1 MDINN
6 YIDYTN
12 LKAVATKEDIKKLCD
27 EAMKYHFASVCVNPC
42 YVELAS
48 ELLEGTNVNVC
59 TVIGF
64 PLGANM
70 LAVKEY
76 EAISAVELGADEI
89 DMVINIGALK
99 DKDYAYVKEE
109 IETIR
114 DSIGGKTLKVII
126 ETCYLTEA
134 EIKKMVEICNDT
146 FVNFI
151 KTSTGFGTR
160 GASLE
165 DIEIINKYKNEA
177 LEIKAS
183 GGIKTYDDAI
193 NFIEAGVS
201 RIGTSSLLV
210 EKEECNCHECNCEHE
225 KDICHCKEEK

>member
-12 LKAVATKEDIKKLCD
+12 LKAYATKEDIKKLCE
-27 EAMKYHFASVCVNPC
+27 EAVKFHFVSVCVNPC
-42 YVELAS
+42 YVELAK

-64 PLGANM
+64 PLGANL

-76 EAISAVELGADEI
+76 EAISAVELGADEM

-99 DKDYAYVKEE
+99 DKDYDYIKEE

-126 ETCYLTEA
+126 ETCYLTEE

-151 KTSTGFGTR
+151 KTSTGFGPR

-165 DIEIINKYKNEA
+165 DIKIINKYKNDV

-193 NFIEAGVS
+193 NFIEAGVT

-210 EKEECNCHECNCEHE
+210 DKNDCDCHE
-225 KDICHCKEEK
+225 CHCKEEK

>member
-12 LKAVATKEDIKKLCD
+12 LKAYATKEDIKKLCE
-27 EAMKYHFASVCVNPC
+27 EAVKFHFVSVCVNPC
-42 YVELAS
+42 YVELAK

-64 PLGANM
+64 PLGANL

-99 DKDYAYVKEE
+99 DKDYDYIKEE

-126 ETCYLTEA
+126 ETCYLTEE

-151 KTSTGFGTR
+151 KTSTGFGPR

-165 DIEIINKYKNEA
+165 DIEIINKYKNDV

-193 NFIEAGVS
+193 NFIEAGVT

-210 EKEECNCHECNCEHE
+210 DKDDCDCHE
-225 KDICHCKEEK
+225 CHCKEEK

>member
-1 MDINN
+1 MDINS

-12 LKAVATKEDIKKLCD
+12 LKAVATKEGIKKLCE
-27 EAMKYHFASVCVNPC
+27 EAVKYHFASVCVNPC
-42 YVELAS
+42 YVELAHS
-48 ELLEGTNVNVC
+48 LLEGTSVNVC
-59 TVIGF
+59 TVVGF

-99 DKDYAYVKEE
+99 DKDYEYIKEE

-114 DSIGGKTLKVII
+114 DSIGSKILKVII
-126 ETCYLTEA
+126 ETCYLTQD
-134 EIKKMVEICNDT
+134 EIKKMVEICNET
-146 FVNFI
+146 FVHFI
-151 KTSTGFGTR
+151 KTSTGFGSR
-160 GASLE
+160 GVNID
-165 DIEIINKYKNEA
+165 DIEIINKYKSET

-183 GGIKTYDDAI
+183 GGIKTFETATMY
-193 NFIEAGVS
+193 IEAGVS

-210 EKEECNCHECNCEHE
+210 DSFNESNHKCNCE
-225 KDICHCKEEK
+225 EEK

>member
-12 LKAVATKEDIKKLCD
+12 LKAYATKEDIKKLCE
-27 EAMKYHFASVCVNPC
+27 EAVKFHFVSVCVNPC
-42 YVELAS
+42 YVELAK

-64 PLGANM
+64 PLGANL

-99 DKDYAYVKEE
+99 DKDYDYIKEE

-126 ETCYLTEA
+126 ETCYLTEE

-151 KTSTGFGTR
+151 KTSTGFGPR

-165 DIEIINKYKNEA
+165 DIEIINKYKNNV

-193 NFIEAGVS
+193 NFIEAGVT

-210 EKEECNCHECNCEHE
+210 DKDDCDCHE
-225 KDICHCKEEK
+225 CHCKEEK

>member
-12 LKAVATKEDIKKLCD
+12 LKAYATKEDIKKLCE
-27 EAMKYHFASVCVNPC
+27 EAVKFHFVSVCVNPC
-42 YVELAS
+42 YVELAK

-64 PLGANM
+64 PLGANL

-99 DKDYAYVKEE
+99 DKDYDYIKEE

-126 ETCYLTEA
+126 ETCYLTEE

-151 KTSTGFGTR
+151 KTSTGFGPR

-165 DIEIINKYKNEA
+165 YIKIINKYKNDV

-193 NFIEAGVS
+193 NFIEAGVT

-210 EKEECNCHECNCEHE
+210 DKDDCDCHE
-225 KDICHCKEEK
+225 CHCKEEK

>member
-12 LKAVATKEDIKKLCD
+12 LKACATKEDIKKLCD
-27 EAMKYHFASVCVNPC
+27 EAIKFHFASVCVNPC
-42 YVELAS
+42 YVELAK
-48 ELLEGTNVNVC
+48 ELLDGTNVNVC

-64 PLGANM
+64 PLGANL

-99 DKDYAYVKEE
+99 DKDYDYIKEE

-126 ETCYLTEA
+126 ETCYLKEE

-165 DIEIINKYKNEA
+165 DIKIINKYRNEA

-183 GGIKTYDDAI
+183 GGIKTYDEAI
-193 NFIEAGVS
+193 NFIEAGVT

-210 EKEECNCHECNCEHE
+210 DKVECDCHE
-225 KDICHCKEEK
+225 CHCKEEK

>member
-12 LKAVATKEDIKKLCD
+12 LKAYATKEDIKKLCE
-27 EAMKYHFASVCVNPC
+27 EAVKFHFVSVCVNPC
-42 YVELAS
+42 YVELAK

-64 PLGANM
+64 PLGANL

-99 DKDYAYVKEE
+99 DKDYDYIKEE

-126 ETCYLTEA
+126 ETCYLTEE

-165 DIEIINKYKNEA
+165 DIEIINKYKNDV

-193 NFIEAGVS
+193 NFIEAGVT

-210 EKEECNCHECNCEHE
+210 DKDDCDCHE
-225 KDICHCKEEK
+225 CHCKEEK

>member
-12 LKAVATKEDIKKLCD
+12 LKAYATKEDIKKLCE
-27 EAMKYHFASVCVNPC
+27 EAVKFHFVSVCVNPC
-42 YVELAS
+42 YVELAK

-64 PLGANM
+64 PLGANL

-99 DKDYAYVKEE
+99 DKDYDYIKEE

-126 ETCYLTEA
+126 ETCYLTEE

-151 KTSTGFGTR
+151 KTSTGFGPR

-165 DIEIINKYKNEA
+165 DIGIINKYKNDV

-193 NFIEAGVS
+193 NFIEAGVT

-210 EKEECNCHECNCEHE
+210 DKDDCDCHE
-225 KDICHCKEEK
+225 CHCKEEK

>member
-12 LKAVATKEDIKKLCD
+12 LKAYATKEDIKKLCE
-27 EAMKYHFASVCVNPC
+27 EAVKFHFVSVCVNPC
-42 YVELAS
+42 YVELAK

-64 PLGANM
+64 PLGANL

-99 DKDYAYVKEE
+99 DKDYDYIKEE

-126 ETCYLTEA
+126 ETCYLTEE

-151 KTSTGFGTR
+151 KTSTGFGPR
-160 GASLE
+160 GDSLE
-165 DIEIINKYKNEA
+165 DIKIINKYKNDV

-193 NFIEAGVS
+193 NFIEAGVT

-210 EKEECNCHECNCEHE
+210 DKNDCGCHE
-225 KDICHCKEEK
+225 CHCKEEK

>member
-12 LKAVATKEDIKKLCD
+12 LKAYATKEDIKKLCE
-27 EAMKYHFASVCVNPC
+27 EAVKFHFVSVCVNPC
-42 YVELAS
+42 YVELAK

-64 PLGANM
+64 PLGANL

-99 DKDYAYVKEE
+99 DKDYDYIKEE

-114 DSIGGKTLKVII
+114 DSMGGKTLKVII
-126 ETCYLTEA
+126 ETCYLTEE

-151 KTSTGFGTR
+151 KTSTGFGPR

-165 DIEIINKYKNEA
+165 DIKIINKYKNDV

-193 NFIEAGVS
+193 NFIEAGVT

-210 EKEECNCHECNCEHE
+210 DKNDCDCHE
-225 KDICHCKEEK
+225 CHCKEEK

>member
-12 LKAVATKEDIKKLCD
+12 LKAYATKEDIKKLCE
-27 EAMKYHFASVCVNPC
+27 EAVKFHFVSVCVNPC
-42 YVELAS
+42 YVELAK

-64 PLGANM
+64 PLGANL

-99 DKDYAYVKEE
+99 DKDYDYIKEE

-126 ETCYLTEA
+126 ETCYLTEE

-151 KTSTGFGTR
+151 KTSTGFGPR

-165 DIEIINKYKNEA
+165 DIEIINK
-177 LEIKAS
+177 
-183 GGIKTYDDAI
+183 
-193 NFIEAGVS
+193 
-201 RIGTSSLLV
+201 
-210 EKEECNCHECNCEHE
+210 
-225 KDICHCKEEK
+225 

>member
-12 LKAVATKEDIKKLCD
+12 LKAIATKEDIQKLC
-27 EAMKYHFASVCVNPC
+27 AAAIKYHFTSVCVNPC
-42 YVELAS
+42 YVEIAK
-48 ELLEGTNVNVC
+48 ELLEDTNINVC
-59 TVIGF
+59 TVVGF
-64 PLGANM
+64 PLGAN
-70 LAVKEY
+70 LLSVKEY

-99 DKDYAYVKEE
+99 DKDYDYIKEE

-126 ETCYLTEA
+126 ETCYLDEQ

-146 FVNFI
+146 FVNYI
-151 KTSTGFGTR
+151 KTSTGFGSR
-160 GASLE
+160 GASIE
-165 DIEIINKYKNEA
+165 DIEIINNYKNET

-183 GGIKTYDDAI
+183 GGIKTFEDAI
-193 NFIEAGVS
+193 KFIEAGVT

-210 EKEECNCHECNCEHE
+210 EE
-225 KDICHCKEEK
+225 KCTCKEEK